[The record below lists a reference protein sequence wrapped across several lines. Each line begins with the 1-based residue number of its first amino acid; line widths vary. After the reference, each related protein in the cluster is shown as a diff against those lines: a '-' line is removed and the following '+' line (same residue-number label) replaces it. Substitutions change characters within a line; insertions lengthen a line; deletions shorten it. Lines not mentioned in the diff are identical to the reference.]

1 MKPSSGL
8 MSVKGNISYAPDHLP
23 MTINLTVKEYLDFI
37 DSISIK
43 NQSDIKISQ
52 LTHLFNLEP
61 FCKRIYECSKGTQ
74 QKVNLIQCLI
84 KKQIFILWTNHFLV
98 LIKMPSQS

>member
-1 MKPSSGL
+1 MVQGKVLLLKMLANIMKPSSGL

-61 FCKRIYECSKGTQ
+61 FLQKEFMNVLKVLNKR
-74 QKVNLIQCLI
+74 
-84 KKQIFILWTNHFLV
+84 
-98 LIKMPSQS
+98 

>member
-1 MKPSSGL
+1 
-8 MSVKGNISYAPDHLP
+8 

-61 FCKRIYECSKGTQ
+61 FLQKEFMNVLKVLNKR
-74 QKVNLIQCLI
+74 
-84 KKQIFILWTNHFLV
+84 
-98 LIKMPSQS
+98 